1 MITDEEQRWFEHQT
15 DRERE
20 REMDRAIA
28 AEKERY
34 FRSRGLTVEPDQH
47 GLLVNGRFIV
57 SPTKRRW
64 CLKRRYSWY
73 WYRDEKTL
81 VDEYFL
87 QAGPKKVRV
96 VLPKRSRKAEQ
107 AQPRG

>member
-1 MITDEEQRWFEHQT
+1 
-15 DRERE
+15 
-20 REMDRAIA
+20 MDFHGPDAEVKLAGDKLVAQPARSAIP
-28 AEKERY
+28 
-34 FRSRGLTVEPDQH
+34 RSRAVSGPVRRLDI
-47 GLLVNGRFIV
+47 RSIFASCIFV

-81 VDEYFL
+81 VDECFL

-96 VLPKRSRKAEQ
+96 VPPKRSRKAEQ